1 MTLDEKIEKLKA
13 GYIAGKTAFQSDED
27 RGEEFDTIMTQVVAN
42 VRSDAYTAFRLMMDS
57 ELEEAVRHVRE
68 LTWNECCEAAKV
80 IGAQISPDNPYT
92 REAVAKAKQDVEKGD
107 DDA

>member
-13 GYIAGKTAFQSDED
+13 GYITGKNAFQSDED

-57 ELEEAVRHVRE
+57 ELDEAVRHVRE
-68 LTWNECCEAAKV
+68 ITWNECCEAV
-80 IGAQISPDNPYT
+80 GDQGTVQLPDNRYT
-92 REAVAKAKQDVEKGD
+92 KEAVAKAKQEMEEGGD
-107 DDA
+107 DA

>member
-42 VRSDAYTAFRLMMDS
+42 VRSDAYTAFRMMYES
-57 ELEEAVRHVRE
+57 ELEEAIRHVSEARFDE
-68 LTWNECCEAAKV
+68 GVDACEMQGT
-80 IGAQISPDNPYT
+80 IQRPDNPYT
-92 REAVAKAKQDVEKGD
+92 REAVARQQAEQNGTEHD
-107 DDA
+107 